1 MYYLETSQPPLLFLL
16 LKEPPPSVVGTPI
29 LAFDFPTFVTIIAN
43 VVAGYDK
50 REMILCIQILQKV
63 QYKSQRYLLWN
74 PHPSI

>member
-29 LAFDFPTFVTIIAN
+29 LASNFPTFVTIIAN

-50 REMILCIQILQKV
+50 GK
-63 QYKSQRYLLWN
+63 
-74 PHPSI
+74 